1 MSNYVITK
9 IEGVSSEEAAKLRN
23 VLYQVPIEVWLG
35 KCKDNTEDTEDMKH
49 LSNLLNRK
57 WTTVTITIDKE
68 K

>member
-9 IEGVSSEEAAKLRN
+9 IEGVSSEEAAKL
-23 VLYQVPIEVWLG
+23 L
-35 KCKDNTEDTEDMKH
+35 EDTEDMKH
-49 LSNLLNRK
+49 LSNLLSRK